1 MHEYGVKLASIEE
14 MGRLDALVLAVS
26 HKWYLDLGQAR
37 LTSLIRDGG
46 VLADVKSALLPGLVD
61 RNVRYWSL

>member
-1 MHEYGVKLASIEE
+1 
-14 MGRLDALVLAVS
+14 VLAVS

-46 VLADVKSALLPGLVD
+46 VLADVKSVLIPGLVD